1 MPETRAPGRA
11 KAPARSRKSGTADEL
26 VFLPLGGTGE
36 IGMNF
41 NLYGYG
47 PPGDRKWLA
56 VDLGITFPD
65 AQEPGIEVIMPDPV
79 FIEGE
84 RANLLGLVL
93 THAHEDHIGAV
104 PYLWPRLRCPVYATP
119 FTAAMLRTKLEEA
132 GLADEVP
139 LHEVPLGG
147 RIELGPFDLTYVTLT
162 HSIPE
167 PNAIAIRTPLGNVL
181 HTGDWKIDG
190 APQLGETTDVRALQQ
205 FGDEGCRAIVCDS
218 TNVLSPGHSGSEA
231 GVLASLTELIG
242 TLKRR
247 VAVTTFAS
255 NVARLQSVMKAAQAN
270 GRHVVLVGRSMHRVV
285 AAARATGYLE
295 DMPPLVS
302 EEDAG
307 YLPPETVLYLCTG
320 SQGEARAALA
330 RIADDSHRHVTLEA
344 GDAVI
349 FSSKIIPGNELQIFA
364 LHNRLAE
371 RGIDVL
377 TEKDHDVHVSG
388 HPCREELVQMYHW
401 VRPQLAI
408 PVHGEPRHLL
418 AHAELAEE
426 LQVPEQLVLR
436 NGLMA
441 RIAPGPAGVVDEVP
455 AGRLLLDGRALYRDG
470 EGPLRARRQMA
481 FAGEVVIVLVLDD
494 KGRLMAD
501 PVVSATGIPD
511 LEPGMTIEDTC
522 REAAEDAVG
531 RLRAGRAMRDDAAVA
546 EAVRRAVRGRIRFLW
561 NKKPPVR
568 VLVTRV

>member
-1 MPETRAPGRA
+1 MPDA
-11 KAPARSRKSGTADEL
+11 GTSAADEL

-47 PPGDRKWLA
+47 PPAERKWLA
-56 VDLGITFPD
+56 IDLGITFPD
-65 AQEPGIEVIMPDPV
+65 ASQPGIEVIMPDPT

-84 RANLLGLVL
+84 RRDLLGLVL

-119 FTAAMLRTKLEEA
+119 FTAAMLRSKLAEA
-132 GLADEVP
+132 GLLDQVP
-139 LHEVPLGG
+139 LKEIPLGG
-147 RIELGPFDLTYVTLT
+147 KLTLGPFDLTFVTLT

-167 PNAIAIRTPLGNVL
+167 PNAIAIRTPLGNVM
-181 HTGDWKIDG
+181 HTGDWKIDD
-190 APQLGETTDVRALQQ
+190 APQVGRVTDVAALEA

-218 TNVLSPGHSGSEA
+218 TNVLSPGRSGSEA
-231 GVLASLTELIG
+231 DVRKNLTALIG
-242 TLKRR
+242 TLEGR

-255 NVARLQSVMKAAQAN
+255 NVARLESIMKAAEAN
-270 GRHVVLVGRSMHRVV
+270 GRHVVLVGRSMHRVT
-285 AAARATGYLE
+285 AAARETGYLR
-295 DMPPLVS
+295 DVAPFVA

-320 SQGEARAALA
+320 SQGEARAALS
-330 RIADDSHRHVTLEA
+330 RIADDSHRHISLDA
-344 GDAVI
+344 GDTVV
-349 FSSKIIPGNELQIFA
+349 FSSKIIPGNELPIFD
-364 LHNRLAE
+364 LHNRLSE

-388 HPCREELVQMYHW
+388 HPCRDELVQMYQW
-401 VRPQLAI
+401 VRPELAI

-441 RIAPGPAGVVDEVP
+441 RIAPGPAEVIDDVP
-455 AGRLLLDGRALYRDG
+455 AGRLLLDGKVMIRDG
-470 EGPLRARRQMA
+470 EAPLRERRQMA
-481 FAGEVVIVLVLDD
+481 FAGDVVVSLVLDGN
-494 KGRLMAD
+494 GRLEAE
-501 PVVSATGIPD
+501 PAVSVQGIPD
-511 LEPGMTIEDTC
+511 LEDGLDVEETC

-531 RLRAGRAMRDDAAVA
+531 RMRKSRAARDDEAVA

-561 NKKPPVR
+561 DKKPPVR
-568 VLVTRV
+568 VLVTRL

>member
-1 MPETRAPGRA
+1 MSKSRR
-11 KAPARSRKSGTADEL
+11 PAAINDEL

-47 PPGDRKWLA
+47 PPNKRQWLA
-56 VDLGITFPD
+56 IDLGITFPD
-65 AQEPGIEVIMPDPV
+65 ASEPGIDVIMPDPV

-84 RANLLGLVL
+84 RENLLGLLL

-104 PYLWPRLRCPVYATP
+104 AHLWERLRCPVYATP
-119 FTAAMLRTKLEEA
+119 FTAAMLRGKLSEA
-132 GLADEVP
+132 GLLNDVP
-139 LHEVPLGG
+139 LHVIPLGG
-147 RIELGPFDLTYVTLT
+147 KLQLGPFDITYITLT

-167 PNAIAIRTPLGNVL
+167 PNAIAIRTPLGNVM
-181 HTGDWKIDG
+181 HTGDWKIDD
-190 APQLGETTDVRALQQ
+190 APQIGETTDIAALTA

-231 GVLASLTELIG
+231 SVRENLTALIG
-242 TLKRR
+242 TLKGR

-255 NVARLQSVMKAAQAN
+255 NLARLSTIMKAAEAN
-270 GRHVVLVGRSMHRVV
+270 GRHTVLVGRSMHKVT
-285 AAARATGYLE
+285 AAARETGYLK
-295 DMPPLVS
+295 DVPTPVS

-307 YLPPETVLYLCTG
+307 FLPPDNVLYLCTG
-320 SQGEARAALA
+320 SQGEARAALS
-330 RIADDSHRHVTLEA
+330 RIAEDSHRHIALSK
-344 GDAVI
+344 GDTVI
-349 FSSKIIPGNELQIFA
+349 FSSKIIPGNELPIFQ
-364 LHNRLAE
+364 LHNRLSE

-388 HPCREELVQMYHW
+388 HPCRDELAQMYQW
-401 VRPQLAI
+401 IRPELSI

-441 RIAPGPAGVVDEVP
+441 RIAPGPAEVIDDVP
-455 AGRLLLDGRALYRDG
+455 AGRLHLDGRVLVRAG
-470 EGPLRARRQMA
+470 EAPLRERRMMS
-481 FAGEVVIVLVLDD
+481 FAGHVVVSLVVDEA
-494 KGRLMAD
+494 GRLLAE
-501 PVVSATGIPD
+501 PEVACEGIPD
-511 LEPGMTIEDTC
+511 LEDGLTVEDTC
-522 REAAEDAVG
+522 REAAEDAVN
-531 RLRAGRAMRDDAAVA
+531 RMRKSAARDDDAMA
-546 EAVRRAVRGRIRFLW
+546 EAARRAVRGRLRFLW
-561 NKKPPVR
+561 DKKPPVR